1 MHPRDQV
8 VTFAAFDRAV
18 QDMEALLESLG
29 IKAAAGSTIQ
39 QQLRG
44 AFTALYHANYTDLRS
59 TATRGDEFRYGAE
72 LCGMGDLARKI
83 LDADATAGGR
93 SVIEPHLRNMVKGSA
108 QMNAPSP
115 SIDAAA
121 NKHCELY
128 VAALAMNAGFK
139 VDLEDPDASA
149 GGTNPDVLIDDAT
162 GSWSIAVKALH
173 SKSAQSNFDNLAKAA
188 SQITASGRKGIIFVN
203 AKNIV
208 DHAGLVAA
216 SPFPDV
222 DAAKNAVI
230 AELDAIAQRLRTQ
243 IVQTDWD
250 KAFTS
255 SSASRVI
262 ALTAQVTVSADFPTG
277 PMFVPV
283 KVMKVLYGLP
293 LAEDHAKLTGY
304 DAAAFKVLHRLNEQL
319 QKNV

>member
-8 VTFAAFDRAV
+8 VTFAAFDKAIR
-18 QDMEALLESLG
+18 DMERLLESLG
-29 IKAAAGSTIQ
+29 IQTAPGSKIEDQ
-39 QQLRG
+39 CRN
-44 AFTALYHANYTDLRS
+44 AFTALYHANYLDLRS
-59 TATRGDEFRYGAE
+59 TVLRADEFGYGAA
-72 LCGMGDLARKI
+72 LCGMGDLAKKI
-83 LDADATAGGR
+83 LDADATSGGR
-93 SVIEPHLRNMVKGSA
+93 EVIEPHLRNMVKGSA
-108 QMNAPSP
+108 QMNTPSP

-173 SKSAQSNFDNLAKAA
+173 SASPQSNFDNLAKAA
-188 SQITASGRKGIIFVN
+188 SQITASCRKGIVFVN

-216 SPFPDV
+216 SPFLDV
-222 DAAKNAVI
+222 DAATDAVA
-230 AELDAIAQRLRTQ
+230 AELDTIAMRLRTQ
-243 IVQTDWD
+243 IVQADWD
-250 KAFTS
+250 KAFAS
-255 SSASRVI
+255 GGASRVI
-262 ALTAQVTVSADFPTG
+262 ALTAQVTVSANFSNG

-293 LAEDHAKLTGY
+293 LLRSQESRPPA
-304 DAAAFKVLHRLNEQL
+304 V
-319 QKNV
+319 